1 VTLQARMTVTTAVAC
16 VLASTALLPLFS
28 DTLWFIIAAGAVTAV
43 AATGALTRLRTL
55 PSAVCLAAGLAS
67 LLLYLNLIFETRH
80 SWLLVIPTPAS
91 ISRLWDLAGTGT
103 HDANRYAPPVPNL
116 PGLLLLAAGGV
127 GITAVLAD
135 LIAVR
140 LRSTA
145 LAGLPL
151 LVLFSVPVMMNA
163 SHDEFVTGLVF
174 CLAGSG
180 YLAMLSADGRER
192 IRVWG
197 HLVSLWRGPPRY
209 AGDERLGTPRRV
221 RERGTGPDTRALAA
235 AGRRVGLASI
245 VLALCAPLLLP
256 GLHPSK
262 LFSSG
267 PGIGGNGGGSSGVSL
282 SLPSAVAQT
291 VRQLQENHPVTVFT
305 YTTSASAAEQANDAE
320 YFRQYVFDTLGDA
333 GWQVDDYAAN
343 AVQVSSMPGPQGL
356 NDAAGEQTETTTVG
370 VSPAFPGPGSQPT
383 FLPLPYPAIQVEA
396 PGKWLADSDLM
407 VYSTSDSIA
416 GQFYSVA
423 SVMVDPSPAQLA
435 AVPGLVKTADLERD
449 LQLPSSY
456 RSAAL
461 RRLADSATAGQV
473 TQFGKV
479 DALATWLSGAQFGY
493 SLNAAPLSSAADLLS
508 FLTKAKSGFC
518 VQYAYAMTVLTRLLG
533 IPARFVVGY
542 TSGTRLKD
550 GSYVVKSTDA
560 HAWTEVY
567 FPGWGWIRFEPT
579 PSGQGTANAPNYM
592 TAGAG
597 HGQLGTSPIISATQ
611 GPGSKKTPPQTN
623 GLGRTHAVPG
633 LGPVPGA
640 VAGRAAT
647 PWTAIALA
655 VIAAIVLTFT
665 LISAIAPPARRA
677 TAGPPEPARRRRPP
691 AATTALVLL
700 ATAALVALALYRL
713 LARTAGLNLGTG
725 WATVGLAFAATAAV
739 ALITPA
745 VFRLAR
751 RRWRWLRAAD
761 DTTRAHAAWAEFHD
775 DLADYGLTSRP
786 SEPPRTLA
794 ARITTTLPEPAAAA
808 VTRIALAEERA
819 SYAARPATSGHLRHD
834 GTTARRGLA
843 ATARRTTRW
852 RAAIFPASMMTTLTR
867 TATRRDWR
875 AGRLRGRHILRS
887 PSCRRRHRSSIR
899 SIIRARL
906 VCPGRSACPLACAL
920 ARAGRTL
927 ATCRRQLT
935 SAHTRDSSMIT
946 APAATRYTRW
956 VTTPA
961 ASRPA
966 PTTTPVRACASFRL

>member
-1 VTLQARMTVTTAVAC
+1 MTVTTAVAC

-28 DTLWFIIAAGAVTAV
+28 DALWFIIAAGAVTAV
-43 AATGALTRLRTL
+43 AATGALTRLRPPPVL
-55 PSAVCLAAGLAS
+55 VCLAAGLAG
-67 LLLYLNLIFETRH
+67 LLLYLNLVFEARH
-80 SWLLVIPTPAS
+80 SWLLVIPTPDSLA
-91 ISRLWDLAGTGT
+91 RLWDLAGTGM

-116 PGLLLLAAGGV
+116 PDLLLLPVGGV
-127 GITAVLAD
+127 GIAAVFAD

-151 LVLFSVPVMMNA
+151 LVLFSVPVAMNA
-163 SHDEFVTGLVF
+163 SHDQFVTGLVF
-174 CLAGSG
+174 CLGAAG

-197 HLVSLWRGPPRY
+197 RLVSLWRSEPPRY
-209 AGDERLGTPRRV
+209 EGSRYLDPEPFPARRARKPERSL
-221 RERGTGPDTRALAA
+221 DTRALAA

-267 PGIGGNGGGSSGVSL
+267 PGIGGNGGGSAGESL
-282 SLPSAVAQT
+282 SLPSVVTQT
-291 VRQLQENHPVTVFT
+291 VTQLHESHPTTAFT
-305 YTTSASAAEQANDAE
+305 YTTNASAAQQASDAE

-333 GWQVDDYAAN
+333 GWQVSDYSAN
-343 AVQVSSMPGPQGL
+343 AVQIDSIPGPQGL
-356 NDAAGEQTETTTVG
+356 TDVAAAQTVATTVT
-370 VSPAFPGPGSQPT
+370 VSKDFPSPGSQPT
-383 FLPLPYPAIQVEA
+383 FLPLPYPAIQVYA
-396 PGKWLADSDLM
+396 PGKWLADPDLM

-416 GQFYSVA
+416 GRSYSAA
-423 SVMVDPSPAQLA
+423 SVLVDPSRAQLA
-435 AVPGLVKTADLERD
+435 AVPGLVKTADLDRD
-449 LQLPSSY
+449 LQLPASY

-461 RRLADSATAGQV
+461 KRLADAATAGQ
-473 TQFGKV
+473 TTEYGKV
-479 DALATWLSGAQFGY
+479 DALANWLSGTQFTY
-493 SLNAAPLSSAADLLS
+493 SLSAAPLSSAADLLS

-518 VQYAYAMTVLTRLLG
+518 VQYAYAMTALTRLLD

-542 TSGTRLKD
+542 TEGTRLKN
-550 GSYVVKSTDA
+550 GSYEVKNTDA

-567 FPGWGWIRFEPT
+567 FPSLGWIRFEPT
-579 PSGQGTANAPNYM
+579 PAGQGTASPPNYM
-592 TAGAG
+592 TSGTG
-597 HGQLGTSPIISATQ
+597 HGQLGANPIISATA
-611 GPGSKKTPPQTN
+611 GPGKKAAPPTN
-623 GLGRTHAVPG
+623 GLGGTHAVPG
-633 LGPVPGA
+633 LGDTATGVA
-640 VAGRAAT
+640 AGRAGT

-655 VIAAIVLTFT
+655 VIAAIVLTVT
-665 LISAIAPPARRA
+665 LIATIAPTAQRTPADH
-677 TAGPPEPARRRRPP
+677 PEPARRRRPP
-691 AATTALVLL
+691 ATTALALL
-700 ATAALVALALYRL
+700 AAAALVTLALYRL
-713 LARTAGLNLGTG
+713 LSRTAGLNLGAG
-725 WATVGLAFAATAAV
+725 WATVGIAFAATAA
-739 ALITPA
+739 AAAITPA
-745 VFRLAR
+745 AFRLAL
-751 RRWRWLRAAD
+751 RRWRWIRAAD

-875 AGRLRGRHILRS
+875 AGRLQGRHILRS